1 MSMACCE
8 CQRASILYYIV
19 SLLIVKFSANRILF
33 QDTPDERTVY
43 LGPWEVVG
51 SEQRRV
57 LWQCSY
63 QNECL
68 EHYRMF

>member
-1 MSMACCE
+1 MSDIY
-8 CQRASILYYIV
+8 RTG
-19 SLLIVKFSANRILF
+19 RTLF
-33 QDTPDERTVY
+33 ENTPNERTVY

-63 QNECL
+63 QSELL
-68 EHYRMF
+68 EHFRTLFPVPHLNP